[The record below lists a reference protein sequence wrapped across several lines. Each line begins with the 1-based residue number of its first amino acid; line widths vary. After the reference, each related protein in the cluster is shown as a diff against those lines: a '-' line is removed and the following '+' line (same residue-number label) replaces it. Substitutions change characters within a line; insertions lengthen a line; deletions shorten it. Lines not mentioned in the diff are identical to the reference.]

1 MSQSDVQ
8 SQTPE
13 SIRGLAADVARQLAE
28 TAVERDQRGGTAKAE
43 RDLLRASGLLRLST
57 PLEHGG
63 AGAGWALVQEVV
75 RALARADGSLA
86 HLYGFHHLMLAT
98 VRLFGT
104 RAQWARAYEEATQ
117 AAQFWGNALNP
128 LDPRTTIAPAPGG
141 FVLNGGKSFCSGA
154 SDSDRLV
161 VSALRVDDHKLVIGT
176 VPTARAGITVHQDWD
191 NMGQRQTDSGSVDFV
206 DVRVAEDELLRTPGP
221 LGSTFASLR
230 PCIAQLV
237 LANVYLGLAE
247 GAFAHARAY
256 TRAQT
261 KPRSSSAAAAGTVAA
276 SDPYTLRDYGSLYV
290 DLEGARLLTDAAGA
304 ALERAWARGDELT
317 PRQRGETSVAVALA
331 KASTTR
337 VGLDV
342 ATRVFDLTSA
352 RATTRKDGFD
362 RFWRNLRTHTLH
374 DPVDYKLRELGEFAL
389 NDVIPTPSFYS

>member
-1 MSQSDVQ
+1 MSPSRSTAD
-8 SQTPE
+8 
-13 SIRGLAADVARQLAE
+13 IAALAEDVARRLAE
-28 TAVERDQRGGTAKAE
+28 TAVERDQRGGTAKKE
-43 RDLLRASGLLRLST
+43 RDLLRASGLLAMSI
-57 PLEHGG
+57 PVEHGG
-63 AGAGWALVQEVV
+63 WGASWTTTQETV
-75 RALARADGSLA
+75 RTLARADGSLA
-86 HLYGFHHLMLAT
+86 HLFGFHHLLLAT
-98 VRLFGT
+98 VRLFGA
-104 RAQWARAYEEATQ
+104 RPQWALAYEEA
-117 AAQFWGNALNP
+117 AQQGYFWGNALNP
-128 LDPRTTIAPAPGG
+128 LDPRTSIAAAPGG

-161 VSALRVDDHKLVIGT
+161 VSALRVGDQKLVIGT
-176 VPTARAGITVHQDWD
+176 LPTARAGITVHQDWD
-191 NMGQRQTDSGSVDFV
+191 NMGQRQTDSGSVDFANV
-206 DVRVAEDELLRTPGP
+206 HVAEDELLRTPGP
-221 LGSTFASLR
+221 LGSTYATLR

-276 SDPYTLRDYGSLYV
+276 SDPYVLRDYGSLYV
-290 DLEGARLLTDAAGA
+290 DLEGARLVTDAAGA
-304 ALERAWARGDELT
+304 ALERAWQRGDELT
-317 PRQRGETSVAVALA
+317 PRERGETAVAIAAA
-331 KASTTR
+331 KASTTK

-342 ATRVFDLTSA
+342 ATRVFDVTSA

-389 NDVIPTPSFYS
+389 SDVIPTPSFYS